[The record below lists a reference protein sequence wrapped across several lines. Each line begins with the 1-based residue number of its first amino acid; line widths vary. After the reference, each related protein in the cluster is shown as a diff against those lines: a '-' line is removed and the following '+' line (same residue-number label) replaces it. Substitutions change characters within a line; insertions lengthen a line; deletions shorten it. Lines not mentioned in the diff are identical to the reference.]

1 MATKKIETVNMEEK
15 KPVAK
20 KTSVKTEP
28 KKVSE
33 KKPENKK
40 SGPALVG

>member
-1 MATKKIETVNMEEK
+1 MATKKTETVLVEEK

-20 KTSVKTEP
+20 KTPVKTEP
-28 KKVSE
+28 KKVTE